1 MSELKVN
8 TDRLRLQP
16 GKDVRPHVLDAA
28 KAKWPAGILTCSELV
43 AWIRSDPRHSESG
56 TWLFGLKDP
65 RSGTPE
71 EIARNLIDEQY
82 FVAAA

>member
-1 MSELKVN
+1 M
-8 TDRLRLQP
+8 
-16 GKDVRPHVLDAA
+16 
-28 KAKWPAGILTCSELV
+28 
-43 AWIRSDPRHSESG
+43 DPFGPTRHSESG

-65 RSGTPE
+65 RSGTPG